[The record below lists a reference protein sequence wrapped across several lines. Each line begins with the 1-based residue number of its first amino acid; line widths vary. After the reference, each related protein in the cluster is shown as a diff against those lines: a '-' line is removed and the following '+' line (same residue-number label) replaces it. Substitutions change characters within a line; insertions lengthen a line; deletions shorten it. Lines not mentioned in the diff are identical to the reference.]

1 MNRPAPSS
9 EARRGPT
16 PTLSLETARATPS
29 RASPQPLFPTRNQK
43 VNVEVGVGSGG
54 GVGAAAF
61 LADFFFRGAAFFVAF
76 RLAGFRAFADFLFLA
91 DLRAAL
97 FFLAAITYFFFLVFF
112 FVVFFAVFFA
122 LFFAI
127 CASLGG
133 KPSTGLLLFS
143 TLRQ

>member
-1 MNRPAPSS
+1 
-9 EARRGPT
+9 
-16 PTLSLETARATPS
+16 
-29 RASPQPLFPTRNQK
+29 
-43 VNVEVGVGSGG
+43 
-54 GVGAAAF
+54 VGAAAF

-122 LFFAI
+122 FFFAI
-127 CASLGG
+127 CPSLGG